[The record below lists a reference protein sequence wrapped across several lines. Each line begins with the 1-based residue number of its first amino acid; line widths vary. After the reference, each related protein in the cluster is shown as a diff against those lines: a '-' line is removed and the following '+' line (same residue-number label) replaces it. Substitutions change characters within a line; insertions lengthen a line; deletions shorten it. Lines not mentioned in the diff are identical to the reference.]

1 MLGYNVPSSIIFTV
15 DKMDCPPIARL
26 IGVAPMR
33 SQPVSNQVLEGDAK
47 EAPVNTNVY
56 PACPQAAAG
65 YNNNR
70 AADTIKQRNFIT
82 HKIKNARQPFPP
94 GIPVSQCQ

>member
-1 MLGYNVPSSIIFTV
+1 MNKVESALQRTTDTKALV
-15 DKMDCPPIARL
+15 

-82 HKIKNARQPFPP
+82 IVR
-94 GIPVSQCQ
+94 

>member
-1 MLGYNVPSSIIFTV
+1 
-15 DKMDCPPIARL
+15 MDCPPIARL